1 MTRSAEVN
9 AVSGKGVGKMYRVLV
24 CDDDEAIVRSI
35 EIYLKAEGYGTVTA
49 YNGKQALEAL
59 QKEEVQCVIM
69 DIMMPVMDGISAT
82 LRIREKSNIPIIF
95 LSAKSED
102 TDKIAG
108 LGFGGDDYVTK
119 PFNPLELCARVKS
132 QIRRY
137 VSLGGAVQK
146 DSMITTGGL
155 SLDLEAKKV
164 TVDGEEVRLTAT
176 EYKIIEYLMINMDK
190 TLSSNQIYENVWN
203 ENAFSTEKTVTV
215 HIRRIREKIEIDTK
229 NPKYIKVVWGIG
241 YRIEKI

>member
-1 MTRSAEVN
+1 
-9 AVSGKGVGKMYRVLV
+9 MYKVLV
-24 CDDDEAIVRSI
+24 CDDDEAIVRSV
-35 EIYLKAEGYGTVTA
+35 EIYLKAEDYETVKA
-49 YNGKQALEAL
+49 FNGRQAVEIME
-59 QKEEVQCVIM
+59 KEEVHCVVM
-69 DIMMPVMDGISAT
+69 DVMMPVLDGINAT
-82 LRIREKSNIPIIF
+82 LKIREKSNVPIIF

-119 PFNPLELCARVKS
+119 PFSPLELCARVKS

-137 VSLGGAVQK
+137 VSLGSVIK
-146 DSMITTGGL
+146 KENVITTGGL
-155 SLDLEAKKV
+155 SIDLEAKKV
-164 TVDGEEVRLTAT
+164 TLDGEEVRLTAT
-176 EYKIIEYLMINMDK
+176 EYKIMEYMMINMDK

>member
-1 MTRSAEVN
+1 
-9 AVSGKGVGKMYRVLV
+9 MYRVLV
-24 CDDDEAIVRSI
+24 CDDDEAIVRSV
-35 EIYLKAEGYGTVTA
+35 EIYLKAEGYETVRA
-49 YNGKQALEAL
+49 YNGRQAVEKAET
-59 QKEEVQCVIM
+59 EEVHCIIM
-69 DIMMPVMDGISAT
+69 DVMMPVLDGINAT
-82 LRIREKSNIPIIF
+82 LKIRERSNVPIIF

-119 PFNPLELCARVKS
+119 PFSPLELCARVKS

-137 VSLGGAVQK
+137 VSLGSVPK
-146 DSMITTGGL
+146 RENVLTTGGL
-155 SLDLEAKKV
+155 SIDLEAKKV
-164 TVDGEEVRLTAT
+164 TLDGEEVRLTAT
-176 EYKIIEYLMINMDK
+176 EYKIMEYMMINMDK

>member
-1 MTRSAEVN
+1 
-9 AVSGKGVGKMYRVLV
+9 MYRVLV

-35 EIYLKAEGYGTVTA
+35 EIYLRSEGYETLKA
-49 YNGKQALEAL
+49 FNGRQAVEISEKQEFH
-59 QKEEVQCVIM
+59 CIIM
-69 DIMMPVMDGISAT
+69 DVMMPVLDGINAT
-82 LRIREKSNIPIIF
+82 LKIREKSNVPIIF

-119 PFNPLELCARVKS
+119 PFSPLELCARVKS

-137 VSLGGAVQK
+137 VSLGSAVK
-146 DSMITTGGL
+146 KENVLTTGGL
-155 SLDLEAKKV
+155 SIDLEAKKV
-164 TVDGEEVRLTAT
+164 TLDGEEVRLTAT
-176 EYKIIEYLMINMDK
+176 EYKIMEYMMINMDK

>member
-1 MTRSAEVN
+1 
-9 AVSGKGVGKMYRVLV
+9 MYRVLV

-35 EIYLKAEGYGTVTA
+35 EIYLNAEGYETVKA
-49 YNGKQALEAL
+49 FNGRQALEISE
-59 QKEEVQCVIM
+59 KEEVHCIIM
-69 DIMMPVMDGISAT
+69 DVMMPVIDGINAT
-82 LRIREKSNIPIIF
+82 LKIREKSNVPIIF

-119 PFNPLELCARVKS
+119 PFSPLELCARVKS

-137 VSLGGAVQK
+137 VSLGSVPK
-146 DSMITTGGL
+146 RENVLTTGGL
-155 SLDLEAKKV
+155 SIDLEAKKV
-164 TVDGEEVRLTAT
+164 TLDGEEVRLTAT
-176 EYKIIEYLMINMDK
+176 EYKIMEYMMINMDK

>member
-1 MTRSAEVN
+1 
-9 AVSGKGVGKMYRVLV
+9 MYKILI

-35 EIYLKAEGYGTVTA
+35 EIYLKAEGYETVCA
-49 YNGKQALEAL
+49 YNGRQAVECVE
-59 QKEEVQCVIM
+59 KEEVHCIIM
-69 DIMMPVMDGISAT
+69 DVMMPVLDGINAT
-82 LRIREKSNIPIIF
+82 LKIREKSNVPIIF

-119 PFNPLELCARVKS
+119 PFSPLELCARVKS

-137 VSLGGAVQK
+137 VSLGSVPK
-146 DSMITTGGL
+146 KENVLTTGGL
-155 SLDLEAKKV
+155 SIDLEAKKV

-176 EYKIIEYLMINMDK
+176 EYKIMEYMMINMDK